1 MLAYLDHHATT
12 PCDAAVLAAME
23 PWWREH
29 FANPSS
35 RQHRPGLE
43 AAAAVELARGRVA
56 AALATP
62 PASVVFTSGATEAN
76 NLALKGVAE
85 AALERGDP
93 RRGLVTLAT
102 EHRAVLD
109 PLAWLARHGF
119 PLTVLPVEADGLVDP
134 ARLEAALGADTLLVS
149 VMAANNEIGVL
160 QPLETI
166 GALCRSRGIH
176 FHCDAA
182 QAVGHIPLEP
192 AALGI
197 DLLSLSGHKLYG
209 PKGIGALVVGEG
221 VRVAPQMHGGGQ
233 EGGRR
238 AGTLAVPLI
247 VGLGAAIQ
255 GALADREGRAER
267 LTGLRERLWDGLESL
282 GGISRNGHA
291 GRCLPHNLN
300 VTVSGVDGGN
310 LHRRLR
316 QQLAVSSGSA
326 CSQGSPSH
334 VLAALGRSR
343 AEAAA
348 SIRFGLGRDTTE
360 EEIDTAVTTVAEA
373 VAELRLPA

>member
-12 PCDAAVLAAME
+12 PCDAAVLAAMA

-56 AALATP
+56 AALAMP

-119 PLTVLPVEADGLVDP
+119 PLTVLPVEPDGLVLP

-192 AALGI
+192 ARLGI

-221 VRVAPQMHGGGQ
+221 VRVAPQMHGGAQ

-255 GALADREGRAER
+255 AAMADREGRAER
-267 LTGLRERLWDGLESL
+267 LAGLRERLWDGLESL

-291 GRCLPHNLN
+291 GLCLPHNLN